1 MKHEKLAYILAYQKA
16 TNYGAVL
23 QIYALKK
30 VLEKHNLRVEVI
42 DYIPEWM
49 KVTLKNQP
57 TVLSYIKRKIMNL
70 TFHDFFMKLGL
81 TETSFSS
88 NDSLRSEL
96 DEGDY
101 YFVGSDQ
108 VWNRNIMRD
117 DPTYFLNF
125 APNNAKRI
133 GYAISMGNK
142 ALVEPFKS
150 EAYQLINE
158 FDHLSAREN
167 YVSDFIRNEFPLLE
181 VPVVL
186 DPTLLLNIDDYK
198 EVCDKKIF
206 KNEFIMVYSAMRDQ
220 KLYDLA
226 FHLKELT
233 GLPIINLGYHF
244 KGPDKHEY
252 LKGPGNW
259 LNRIKQAKYFI
270 TNSFHGTVFAVL
282 GKSNFFVVPNENPA
296 QKGLNARFVELLDSL
311 DLSNQIISLKNELDS
326 RLEDKINF
334 DRAFILLEKRREISI
349 NYIQE
354 ALKLRS
360 DS

>member
-1 MKHEKLAYILAYQKA
+1 MKQEKAYILAYQKA

-30 VLEKHNLRVEVI
+30 VLEKNNISVKVI
-42 DYIPEWM
+42 DYIPQWM

-57 TVLSYIKRKIMNL
+57 TIMSFVKRKLMNL
-70 TFHDFFMKLGL
+70 TFSSFFKKLGL
-81 TETSFSS
+81 TDVTYYN
-88 NDSLRSEL
+88 NDSLSKEL
-96 DEGDY
+96 TDGDY

-108 VWNRNIMRD
+108 VWNRNIMKD

-125 APNNAKRI
+125 APDDAKRI

-142 ALVEPFKS
+142 PLEEPFKS
-150 EAYQLINE
+150 KAFELIGR

-167 YVSDFIRNEFPLLE
+167 YVVDYINEKYPNVK

-186 DPTLLLNIDDYK
+186 DPTLLLNIDDYN
-198 EVCDKKIF
+198 EVCDKTIF
-206 KNEFIMVYSAMRDQ
+206 KNEYIAVYSAMRDQ
-220 KLYDLA
+220 RLYDLA
-226 FHLKELT
+226 FQLKEFT

-282 GKSNFFVVPNENPA
+282 GKSNFLVVPNENFG
-296 QKGLNARFVELLDSL
+296 QKGLNARFIELLDSL
-311 DLSNQIISLKNELDS
+311 DLSNRIISTRNELES
-326 RLEDKINF
+326 RLYVKVNYDY
-334 DRAFILLEKRREISI
+334 AFKLLEQRREISI
-349 NYIQE
+349 DYIQA
-354 ALKLRS
+354 ALK
-360 DS
+360 